1 MNYANAGLRTM
12 VFAQLRFTVAD
23 HKRFQVILKLLRT
36 RSNEEL
42 VDLFDKFEQGLEFV
56 GITAVNDELQENVK
70 ETLETFREAG
80 VRVWVLTGDQLQT
93 TLSIAQNCGL
103 YDRQSPNLI
112 LLES

>member
-1 MNYANAGLRTM
+1 
-12 VFAQLRFTVAD
+12 LRFTVAD

-93 TLSIAQNCGL
+93 TLSIA
-103 YDRQSPNLI
+103 
-112 LLES
+112 

>member
-23 HKRFQVILKLLRT
+23 YKRFRVILKLLRT
-36 RSNEEL
+36 RSNDEL

-70 ETLETFREAG
+70 ETLENFREAG
-80 VRVWVLTGDQLQT
+80 VKVWILTGD
-93 TLSIAQNCGL
+93 
-103 YDRQSPNLI
+103 
-112 LLES
+112 